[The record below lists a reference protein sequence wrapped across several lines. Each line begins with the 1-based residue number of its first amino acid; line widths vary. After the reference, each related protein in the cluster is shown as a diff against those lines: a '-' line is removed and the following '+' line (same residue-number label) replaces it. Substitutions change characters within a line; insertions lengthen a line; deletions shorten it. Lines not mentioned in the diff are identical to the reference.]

1 MDQLFLVKFL
11 LPLFWAIGFYMFAP
25 KSTEK
30 SIKLYALIG
39 SLVTLYYSIKMYV
52 DLPDAGVLT
61 TLFKF
66 EMPLFF
72 NISYTFAMDGL
83 SGLLLMLNAFLM
95 LIVVIATWEIKTDKL
110 RLYYFL
116 IFLLTWAVNGSL
128 LSISLYGFYVFWELM
143 LIPLFILVGVFGG
156 ENRRYASFKF
166 FMMTAAGS
174 ILMLASM
181 CYMSALAYKFNGS
194 YDLNYEV
201 IKSLGLQYDGFASPQ
216 SLIFW
221 SFAIAF
227 FLKVPVFPFHSWL
240 PDAHVEAPT
249 AGSIILAGILL
260 KLGIYGFLRFVIP
273 LFPEAVAANRDIVM
287 YLGAAG
293 VIYGALTAWVQKDIK
308 KLVAFSSISHM
319 GYIIMGVF
327 SQNPLAVKGAIFQ
340 MIAHGISTPG
350 LFIGVHYLYTRTHTK
365 KMDMYGGLAAV
376 MPKFS
381 ILFFI
386 ITAGSMAVPMTCGFV
401 GEFMIIMGSYQVNTA
416 AAVLAA
422 TGIILSPIYLLKM
435 YHLTALGEMKH
446 EENKSLRDLS
456 LLEATPMIVLS
467 IMTIG
472 FGLYPK
478 AIMALYD
485 GTINFLVTKGL

>member
-11 LPLFWAIGFYMFAP
+11 IPLLWAIGFIFAP
-25 KSTEK
+25 KNNER

-39 SLVTLYYSIKMYV
+39 AFVTLAYSIKMFM
-52 DLPDAGVLT
+52 DLPDPAVLT

-83 SGLLLMLNAFLM
+83 SGVLLLLNAFLM
-95 LIVVIATWEIKTDKL
+95 LVVVIATWDIKTDKL

-116 IFLLTWAVNGSL
+116 IFTLTWAVSGSL
-128 LSISLYGFYVFWELM
+128 LSTSLYGFYVFWEAM

-201 IKSLGLQYDGFASPQ
+201 IKTLGLKYDGFLSPQ

-260 KLGIYGFLRFVIP
+260 KLGIYGLLRFVIP
-273 LFPEAVAANRDIVM
+273 LFPEAVSANRDIVLW
-287 YLGAAG
+287 LGAIG
-293 VIYGALTAWVQKDIK
+293 VIYGALTAWVQTDIK
-308 KLVAFSSISHM
+308 RLVAFSSISHM
-319 GYIIMGVF
+319 GYIVMGVF
-327 SQNPLAVKGAIFQ
+327 SQNQFAVKGAIYQ

-365 KMDMYGGLAAV
+365 KMDMYGGIAAV
-376 MPKFS
+376 MPRFS

-401 GEFMIIMGSYQVNTA
+401 GEFMIIMGTYEINPLVA
-416 AAVLAA
+416 MVAA
-422 TGIILSPIYLLKM
+422 TGIILTPIYLLKM

-446 EENKSLRDLS
+446 EENKSLKDLT
-456 LLEATPMIVLS
+456 LLEATPLVVLSALTIVL
-467 IMTIG
+467 
-472 FGLYPK
+472 GLYPK
-478 AIMALYD
+478 LVTAMYD
-485 GTINFLVTKGL
+485 GTVNFFVNKG

>member
-1 MDQLFLVKFL
+1 MDQLFLIKFL
-11 LPLFWAIGFYMFAP
+11 IPLLWAISFMFAP
-25 KSTEK
+25 KDNERIVK
-30 SIKLYALIG
+30 ILALIG
-39 SLVTLYYSIKMYV
+39 SLCILWVAGQMFTE
-52 DLPDAGVLT
+52 LPDAGVLT

-72 NISYTFAMDGL
+72 NMSYTFAMDGL
-83 SGLLLMLNAFLM
+83 SGLLLLLNAFL
-95 LIVVIATWEIKTDKL
+95 LLVVVIATWDIKTDKL

-128 LSISLYGFYVFWELM
+128 LSTSLYGFYIFWEVM

-194 YDLNYEV
+194 YDLNYE
-201 IKSLGLQYDGFASPQ
+201 IIRSLGLKYDGFLSPQ

-221 SFAIAF
+221 SFSIAF

-273 LFPEAVAANRDIVM
+273 LFPEAVDANRDIVL
-287 YLGAAG
+287 YLGAIG

-327 SQNPLAVKGAIFQ
+327 SQNEFAVKGAIFQ

-365 KMDMYGGLAAV
+365 KMDMYGGIAAV

-401 GEFMIIMGSYQVNTA
+401 GEFMIIMGTYQVNKVV
-416 AAVLAA
+416 AVLAA
-422 TGIILSPIYLLKM
+422 TGIMLSPIYLLKM
-435 YHLTALGEMKH
+435 YHLTALGELKH
-446 EENKSLRDLS
+446 EENKSLKDIS
-456 LLEATPMIVLS
+456 LLEATPMLVLS
-467 IMTIG
+467 ALTIV

-478 AIMALYD
+478 AVIALYD
-485 GTINFLVTKGL
+485 GTINFFVNKGL

>member
-1 MDQLFLVKFL
+1 MDQLFIIKFL
-11 LPLFWAIGFYMFAP
+11 IPLLWAIGFVFAP
-25 KSTEK
+25 KNNEK

-39 SLVTLYYSIKMYV
+39 SLVTLAYSVKMFT
-52 DLPDAGVLT
+52 DMPDAAVLT
-61 TLFKF
+61 NLFKF

-83 SGLLLMLNAFLM
+83 SGLLLLLNAFLM
-95 LIVVIATWEIKTDKL
+95 LVVIVATWDIKTEKL

-128 LSISLYGFYVFWELM
+128 LSTSLYSFYIFWEVM

-201 IKSLGLQYDGFASPQ
+201 IKSLNLRYDGFLSPQ

-221 SFAIAF
+221 SFTIAF

-273 LFPEAVAANRDIVM
+273 VYPEAVDANRDIIL
-287 YLGAAG
+287 YLGAIG

-319 GYIIMGVF
+319 GYIIMGIF
-327 SQNPLAVKGAIFQ
+327 SQNAFAVKGAIFQ
-340 MIAHGISTPG
+340 MVAHGVSTPG
-350 LFIGVHYLYTRTHTK
+350 LFIGVHYLYTRRHTK
-365 KMDMYGGLAAV
+365 KLDQFGGIASV
-376 MPKFS
+376 MPRFA

-401 GEFMIIMGSYQVNTA
+401 GEFMIIMGTYQVNPTV
-416 AAVLAA
+416 AVLAA

-435 YHLTALGEMKH
+435 YHLTVLGELKH
-446 EENKSLRDLS
+446 EENRTLKDLS

-467 IMTIG
+467 ILTILL
-472 FGLYPK
+472 GLYPK
-478 AIMALYD
+478 LVTSLYD
-485 GTINFLVTKGL
+485 GTINFFVTKGL

>member
-1 MDQLFLVKFL
+1 MDQLFLIKFL
-11 LPLFWAIGFYMFAP
+11 IPLLWAVGFMFAP
-25 KSTEK
+25 KQNERA
-30 SIKLYALIG
+30 IKLYALIG
-39 SLVTLYYSIKMYV
+39 SLVVLAYSVKMYF
-52 DLPDAGVLT
+52 DLPNPGVLT
-61 TLFKF
+61 ELFKF

-72 NISYTFAMDGL
+72 NMTYTFAMDGL
-83 SGLLLMLNAFLM
+83 SGLLLILNAFLLLM
-95 LIVVIATWEIKTDKL
+95 VVVATWEIKTEKL

-116 IFLLTWAVNGSL
+116 IFTLIWAVNGSL
-128 LSISLYGFYVFWELM
+128 LATSLYGFYVFWEAM

-181 CYMSALAYKFNGS
+181 CYMSAMAYKLNGS

-201 IKSLGLQYDGFASPQ
+201 IKSLNLRYSGFWSPQ
-216 SLIFW
+216 ALIFW
-221 SFAIAF
+221 AFSIAF

-249 AGSIILAGILL
+249 AGSILLAGILL

-273 LFPEAVAANRDIVM
+273 FYPQAVDAYRDIVL
-287 YLGAAG
+287 YLGAIG

-327 SQNPLAVKGAIFQ
+327 SQNPFAVKGAIFQ
-340 MIAHGISTPG
+340 MVAHGISTPG

-365 KMDMYGGLAAV
+365 KMEMYGGLAAV
-376 MPKFS
+376 MPRFA
-381 ILFFI
+381 ILFFL

-401 GEFMIIMGSYQVNTA
+401 GEFMITA
-416 AAVLAA
+416 GVYELNKVVAILAA

-446 EENKSLRDLS
+446 EENKSLKDLS

-467 IMTIG
+467 VLTILL
-472 FGLYPK
+472 GLYPK
-478 AIMALYD
+478 IVTVMYE
-485 GTINFLVTKGL
+485 GTINFFTHSGL

>member
-11 LPLFWAIGFYMFAP
+11 IPLLWAIGFMFAP
-25 KSTEK
+25 KHNERA
-30 SIKLYALIG
+30 IKLYALIG
-39 SLVTLYYSIKMYV
+39 SVVTLAYSIKMFI
-52 DLPDAGVLT
+52 DLPDTSVLT

-72 NISYTFAMDGL
+72 NLSYTFAMDGL
-83 SGLLLMLNAFLM
+83 SGLLLLLNAFLM
-95 LIVVIATWEIKTDKL
+95 LVVVVATWDIKTEKL

-116 IFLLTWAVNGSL
+116 IFTLTWAVSGSL
-128 LSISLYGFYVFWELM
+128 LSTSLYGFYIFWEAM

-201 IKSLGLQYDGFASPQ
+201 IRTLGLKYDGFLSPQ

-240 PDAHVEAPT
+240 PEAHVEAPT

-273 LFPEAVAANRDIVM
+273 LFPEAVDANRDIVLW
-287 YLGAAG
+287 LGAIG
-293 VIYGALTAWVQKDIK
+293 IIYGALTAWVQKDIK

-350 LFIGVHYLYTRTHTK
+350 LFIGVHYLYSRTHTK
-365 KMDMYGGLAAV
+365 KMDMYGGIAAV
-376 MPKFS
+376 MPRFS
-381 ILFFI
+381 VLFFI

-401 GEFMIIMGSYQVNTA
+401 GEFMIIMGTYQVNPIVA
-416 AAVLAA
+416 MVAA

-446 EENKSLRDLS
+446 EENKSLKDLT

-467 IMTIG
+467 VLTIVL
-472 FGLYPK
+472 GLYPK
-478 AIMALYD
+478 LVTAMYD
-485 GTINFLVTKGL
+485 GTINFFVNKGL

>member
-11 LPLFWAIGFYMFAP
+11 IPLLWAIGFMFAP
-25 KSTEK
+25 KNNER

-39 SLVTLYYSIKMYV
+39 SFVTLSYAVKMFLE
-52 DLPDAGVLT
+52 LPDAGVLT
-61 TLFKF
+61 TLYKF
-66 EMPLFF
+66 DMPLFF
-72 NISYTFAMDGL
+72 NMSYTFAMDGL
-83 SGLLLMLNAFLM
+83 SGLLLLLNAFLM
-95 LIVVIATWEIKTDKL
+95 LVVVVATWDIKTDKL

-116 IFLLTWAVNGSL
+116 IFTLTWAVTGSL
-128 LSISLYGFYVFWELM
+128 LATSLYGFYIFWEVM
-143 LIPLFILVGVFGG
+143 LIPLFLLVGVFGG

-201 IKSLGLQYDGFASPQ
+201 IRSLGLKYDGFLSPQ
-216 SLIFW
+216 SLVFW

-273 LFPEAVAANRDIVM
+273 VYPEAVSANRDIVL
-287 YLGAAG
+287 YLGAIG
-293 VIYGALTAWVQKDIK
+293 VIYGALTAWVQTDIK

-319 GYIIMGVF
+319 GYIIMGIF
-327 SQNPLAVKGAIFQ
+327 SQNAFAVKGAIFQ

-350 LFIGVHYLYTRTHTK
+350 LFIGVHYLYTRRHTK
-365 KMDMYGGLAAV
+365 KMDQFGGLAAV
-376 MPKFS
+376 MPRFA

-401 GEFMIIMGSYQVNTA
+401 GEFMIIMGTYEVNKVV
-416 AAVLAA
+416 AVLAA

-435 YHLTALGEMKH
+435 YHLTALGELTI
-446 EENKSLRDLS
+446 EENKKLKDLS
-456 LLEATPMIVLS
+456 FLEATPMIVLS
-467 IMTIG
+467 ALTILL
-472 FGLYPK
+472 GLYPK
-478 AIMALYD
+478 LVMSLYD
-485 GTINFLVTKGL
+485 GTVNFFSNSGL

>member
-1 MDQLFLVKFL
+1 MDNLFLVKFL
-11 LPLFWAIGFYMFAP
+11 IPLFWAISFGFAP
-25 KSTEK
+25 KNNEK
-30 SIKLYALIG
+30 AIKLFALIG
-39 SLVTLYYSIKMYV
+39 SLVTFYYSVVLYM
-52 DLPDAGVLT
+52 DLANPSVLT
-61 TLFKF
+61 EVYKF
-66 EMPLFF
+66 ALPQFF
-72 NISYTFAMDGL
+72 GITYTFALDGL
-83 SGLLLMLNAFLM
+83 AGLLLMLNAFL
-95 LIVVIATWEIKTDKL
+95 LVIVVIATWNIETEKL

-116 IFLLTWAVNGSL
+116 IFALVWAVNGSL
-128 LSISLYGFYVFWELM
+128 MATSLYGFYIFWEAM

-181 CYMSALAYKFNGS
+181 CYMSALAYRMNGS

-201 IKSLGLQYDGFASPQ
+201 IRNLGLHFNGFWSPQ
-216 SLIFW
+216 SLVFW

-249 AGSIILAGILL
+249 AGSIFLAGILL

-273 LFPEAVAANRDIVM
+273 VYPQAVDAYRDVVL
-287 YLGAAG
+287 YLGAIG

-319 GYIIMGVF
+319 GYIVMGVF
-327 SQNPLAVKGAIFQ
+327 SQNPFAVKGAIFQ

-350 LFIGVHYLYTRTHTK
+350 LFIGVHYLYTRLHTK
-365 KMDMYGGLAAV
+365 KLEMYGGLAKV
-376 MPKFS
+376 MPRFAV
-381 ILFFI
+381 LFFI

-401 GEFMIIMGSYQVNTA
+401 GEFMITA
-416 AAVLAA
+416 GVYEINKVVAILAA

-435 YHLTALGEMKH
+435 YHLTALGEITH
-446 EENKSLRDLS
+446 EENKSLQDIS
-456 LLEATPMIVLS
+456 ILECTPMVVLS
-467 IMTIG
+467 ILTIL

-478 AIMALYD
+478 FVTGLYE
-485 GTINFLVTKGL
+485 GTINFLTNKGI

>member
-1 MDQLFLVKFL
+1 MDQLFLIKFL
-11 LPLFWAIGFYMFAP
+11 IPLLWAVGFVFAP
-25 KSTEK
+25 KNNERSV
-30 SIKLYALIG
+30 KLYALIG
-39 SLVTLYYSIKMYV
+39 AFVTLAYSVKMFM
-52 DLPDAGVLT
+52 DLPDPGVLT

-83 SGLLLMLNAFLM
+83 SGLLLLLNAFLM
-95 LIVVIATWEIKTDKL
+95 LVVVIATWDIKTEKL

-128 LSISLYGFYVFWELM
+128 LSTSLYGFYVFWEVM

-181 CYMSALAYKFNGS
+181 CYMSALAFKFNGS

-201 IKSLGLQYDGFASPQ
+201 IKSLNLRYDGFLSPQ

-273 LFPEAVAANRDIVM
+273 LFPEAVSANRDIVL
-287 YLGAAG
+287 YLGATG

-319 GYIIMGVF
+319 GYIIMGIF
-327 SQNPLAVKGAIFQ
+327 SQNPFAVKGAIFQ
-340 MIAHGISTPG
+340 MVAHGISTPG
-350 LFIGVHYLYTRTHTK
+350 LFIGVHYLYTRRHTK
-365 KMDMYGGLAAV
+365 KLDQFGGIASV
-376 MPKFS
+376 MPRFAV
-381 ILFFI
+381 LFFI

-401 GEFMIIMGSYQVNTA
+401 GEFMIIMGTYQVNPVVA
-416 AAVLAA
+416 ALAA

-435 YHLTALGEMKH
+435 YHLTALGELKH
-446 EENKSLRDLS
+446 EENKSLKDLT

-467 IMTIG
+467 VLTIVL
-472 FGLYPK
+472 GLYPK
-478 AIMALYD
+478 LVMGLYD
-485 GTINFLVTKGL
+485 GTINFFVNKGL

>member
-11 LPLFWAIGFYMFAP
+11 IPLLWAIGFVFTS
-25 KSTEK
+25 KNNDK

-39 SLVTLYYSIKMYV
+39 SIVTLYYSIKMYV
-52 DLPDAGVLT
+52 DLPDAGILT

-66 EMPLFF
+66 DMPLFF

-95 LIVVIATWEIKTDKL
+95 LVVVIATWEIKTDKL

-128 LSISLYGFYVFWELM
+128 LSTSLYGFYIFWELM

-201 IKSLGLQYDGFASPQ
+201 IKSLGLRYDGFGSPQ

-287 YLGAAG
+287 YLGATG

-376 MPKFS
+376 MPKFAV
-381 ILFFI
+381 LFFI

-401 GEFMIIMGSYQVNTA
+401 GEFMIIMGSYQVNPIA
-416 AAVLAA
+416 AFLAA
-422 TGIILSPIYLLKM
+422 TGVILSPIYLLKM

-446 EENKSLRDLS
+446 EENKSLTDLS
-456 LLEATPMIVLS
+456 LLEATPLIVLS

-485 GTINFLVTKGL
+485 GTINFLVNKGL

>member
-1 MDQLFLVKFL
+1 MDQLFLIKFL
-11 LPLFWAIGFYMFAP
+11 LPLLWAIGFVFAP
-25 KSTEK
+25 KHNERA
-30 SIKLYALIG
+30 IKLLALLGAFATLGYAG
-39 SLVTLYYSIKMYV
+39 KMFYELS
-52 DLPDAGVLT
+52 DPGTLT
-61 TLFKF
+61 TLYKF

-72 NISYTFAMDGL
+72 NMSYTFAMDGL
-83 SGLLLMLNAFLM
+83 SGLLFLLNAFLT
-95 LIVVIATWEIKTDKL
+95 LVVIVATWEIKTEKL

-128 LSISLYGFYVFWELM
+128 LSTSLYGFYIFWEVM

-166 FMMTAAGS
+166 FIMTASGS

-194 YDLNYEV
+194 YDLNMEV
-201 IKSLGLQYDGFASPQ
+201 IRNLNLKYEGFASPQ

-273 LFPEAVAANRDIVM
+273 LYPEAVIANRDIIL
-287 YLGAAG
+287 YLGAIG

-319 GYIIMGVF
+319 GYIIMGIF
-327 SQNPLAVKGAIFQ
+327 SQNPFAVKGAIYQ

-350 LFIGVHYLYTRTHTK
+350 LFIGVHYLYTRRHTK
-365 KMDMYGGLAAV
+365 KLDQFGGLASV
-376 MPKFS
+376 MPRFA

-401 GEFMIIMGSYQVNTA
+401 GEFMIIMGTYEVNKVVA
-416 AAVLAA
+416 ILAA
-422 TGIILSPIYLLKM
+422 SGIILSPIYLLKM
-435 YHLTALGEMKH
+435 YHLTALGEITH
-446 EENKSLRDLS
+446 EENKSLKDLS
-456 LLEATPMIVLS
+456 LLEATPMIALS
-467 IMTIG
+467 ILTIVL
-472 FGLYPK
+472 GLYPK
-478 AIMALYD
+478 LVTSLYD
-485 GTINFLVTKGL
+485 GTINFFINKGI

>member
-11 LPLFWAIGFYMFAP
+11 IPLFWAIGFMFTP
-25 KSTEK
+25 ERNEK

-39 SLVTLYYSIKMYV
+39 SLVTLAYSIKMFM
-52 DLPDAGVLT
+52 DLPDTSVLT

-66 EMPLFF
+66 DMPLFF

-83 SGLLLMLNAFLM
+83 SGLLLLLNAFLM
-95 LIVVIATWEIKTDKL
+95 LTVVVATWDIKTDKL

-116 IFLLTWAVNGSL
+116 IFTLTWAVNGSL
-128 LSISLYGFYVFWELM
+128 LSTSLYGFYVFWEVM

-174 ILMLASM
+174 ILMLASL
-181 CYMSALAYKFNGS
+181 CYMSAIAYKLTGS
-194 YDLNYEV
+194 YDLNYDV
-201 IKSLGLQYDGFASPQ
+201 VRSLNLRYDGLMSPQ
-216 SLIFW
+216 SLVFW
-221 SFAIAF
+221 SFTIAF

-260 KLGIYGFLRFVIP
+260 KLGVYGFLRFVIP
-273 LFPEAVAANRDIVM
+273 LFPEAVEANRDFVLF
-287 YLGAAG
+287 LGATG

-327 SQNPLAVKGAIFQ
+327 SQNPFAMKGAIFQ

-350 LFIGVHYLYTRTHTK
+350 LFIGVHYLYTRRHTK
-365 KMDMYGGLAAV
+365 KLDQFGGIAAV
-376 MPKFS
+376 MPKFA

-401 GEFMIIMGSYQVNTA
+401 GEFMIIMGTYEVNKVA
-416 AAVLAA
+416 AILAA

-435 YHLTALGEMKH
+435 YHLTALGELKH
-446 EENKSLRDLS
+446 EENKSLKDLS

-467 IMTIG
+467 VLTIV

-478 AIMALYD
+478 AVMALFD
-485 GTINFLVTKGL
+485 GTINFFVNKG

>member
-1 MDQLFLVKFL
+1 MDQLFLIKFL
-11 LPLFWAIGFYMFAP
+11 IPLIWAIGFAFSP
-25 KSTEK
+25 KHNEK
-30 SIKLYALIG
+30 SIKIFALVG
-39 SLVTLYYSIKMYV
+39 SLVTFAYSIQMYLGLA
-52 DLPDAGVLT
+52 DTAVLT
-61 TLFKF
+61 TLLKF
-66 EMPLFF
+66 DMPYFF

-83 SGLLLMLNAFLM
+83 SGLLIMLNAFLLLM
-95 LIVVIATWEIKTDKL
+95 VVIATWDIKTDKL
-110 RLYYFL
+110 RLYYFT
-116 IFLLTWAVNGSL
+116 IFALAWAVNGSL
-128 LSISLYGFYVFWELM
+128 LSTSLYGFYIFWEAM

-174 ILMLASM
+174 ILMLAAM
-181 CYMSALAYKFNGS
+181 TYMSSIAYKLYGS

-201 IKSLGLQYDGFASPQ
+201 VKSLALHYDGFWSPQ
-216 SLIFW
+216 SLVFW
-221 SFAIAF
+221 SFSIAF

-260 KLGIYGFLRFVIP
+260 KLGIYGFLRFVVP
-273 LFPEAVAANRDIVM
+273 FFPEAVEANRDLIM
-287 YLGAAG
+287 YLGAIG

-327 SQNPLAVKGAIFQ
+327 SKDQAAVNGAIFQ

-350 LFIGVHYLYTRTHTK
+350 LFIGVHYLYGRTHTK
-365 KMDMYGGLAAV
+365 KLDMYGGLASR
-376 MPKFS
+376 MPKFA

-401 GEFMIIMGSYQVNTA
+401 GEFMIILGTYQVNKV

-422 TGIILSPIYLLKM
+422 TGVILSPIYLLKM

-446 EENKSLRDLS
+446 EENKSLTDIDGR
-456 LLEATPMIVLS
+456 EALPLVVLAIFTIV
-467 IMTIG
+467 
-472 FGLYPK
+472 FGLFPSL
-478 AIMALYD
+478 ITSLY
-485 GTINFLVTKGL
+485 TITTDLIVK

>member
-11 LPLFWAIGFYMFAP
+11 IPLLWAIGFMFAP
-25 KSTEK
+25 KNNEK
-30 SIKLYALIG
+30 SVKLYALIG
-39 SLVTLYYSIKMYV
+39 SLVTLAYSIKMFM
-52 DLPDAGVLT
+52 DLPDPGVLT
-61 TLFKF
+61 TLYKF
-66 EMPLFF
+66 DMPLFF

-83 SGLLLMLNAFLM
+83 SGLLLLLNSFLM
-95 LIVVIATWEIKTDKL
+95 LVVVVATWDIKTEKL

-116 IFLLTWAVNGSL
+116 IFTLTWAVSGSL
-128 LSISLYGFYVFWELM
+128 LSTSLYGFYIFWEAM

-181 CYMSALAYKFNGS
+181 CYMSALAYKVNGS
-194 YDLNYEV
+194 YDLNYEI
-201 IKSLGLQYDGFASPQ
+201 IKTLSLKYDGFFSPQ
-216 SLIFW
+216 SLTFW
-221 SFAIAF
+221 SFTIAF

-260 KLGIYGFLRFVIP
+260 KLGVYGFLRFVIP
-273 LFPEAVAANRDIVM
+273 LFPQAVDANRDIVL
-287 YLGAAG
+287 YLGAIG

-327 SQNPLAVKGAIFQ
+327 SQNPLAVNGAIFQ

-350 LFIGVHYLYTRTHTK
+350 LFIGVHYLYTRRHTK
-365 KMDMYGGLAAV
+365 KLDQFGGIAAV
-376 MPKFS
+376 MPRFA

-401 GEFMIIMGSYQVNTA
+401 GEFMITMGTYQINKVV
-416 AAVLAA
+416 AVLAA

-435 YHLTALGEMKH
+435 YHLTALGELNND
-446 EENKSLRDLS
+446 ENKVLKDLS

-467 IMTIG
+467 VLTIVL
-472 FGLYPK
+472 GLYPK
-478 AIMALYD
+478 LIMGLYS
-485 GTINFLVTKGL
+485 GTINFFVNKGL

>member
-11 LPLFWAIGFYMFAP
+11 IPLLWAIGFIFAP
-25 KSTEK
+25 KNNEK

-39 SLVTLYYSIKMYV
+39 SLVTLAYSIKMFV
-52 DLPDAGVLT
+52 DLPDTSVLT
-61 TLFKF
+61 TLYKF
-66 EMPLFF
+66 DMPLFF
-72 NISYTFAMDGL
+72 NLSYTFAMDGL
-83 SGLLLMLNAFLM
+83 SGLLLLLNAFLM
-95 LIVVIATWEIKTDKL
+95 LVVVVATWDIKTDKL

-116 IFLLTWAVNGSL
+116 IFTLTWAVSGSL
-128 LSISLYGFYVFWELM
+128 LSTSLYGFYVFWEAM
-143 LIPLFILVGVFGG
+143 LIPLFVLVGVFGG

-201 IKSLGLQYDGFASPQ
+201 IKTLSLKYDGFLSPQ

-221 SFAIAF
+221 SFSIAF

-240 PDAHVEAPT
+240 PEAHVEAPT

-260 KLGIYGFLRFVIP
+260 KLGVYGFLRFVIP
-273 LFPEAVAANRDIVM
+273 LFPEAVDANRDIVLW
-287 YLGAAG
+287 LGAIG
-293 VIYGALTAWVQKDIK
+293 IIYGALTAWVQTDIK

-327 SQNPLAVKGAIFQ
+327 SQNPFAVKGAIFQ

-365 KMDMYGGLAAV
+365 KMDMYGGIAAV
-376 MPKFS
+376 MPRFAV
-381 ILFFI
+381 LFFI

-401 GEFMIIMGSYQVNTA
+401 GEFMIIMGTYQVNPIVAMVA
-416 AAVLAA
+416 AM
-422 TGIILSPIYLLKM
+422 GIILSPIYLLKM

-446 EENKSLRDLS
+446 EENKSLKDLS

-467 IMTIG
+467 IFTIVL
-472 FGLYPK
+472 GLYPK
-478 AIMALYD
+478 LVTSLYD
-485 GTINFLVTKGL
+485 GTINFFVNKG

>member
-11 LPLFWAIGFYMFAP
+11 IPLLWAIGFMFA
-25 KSTEK
+25 SNRNEK
-30 SIKLYALIG
+30 SVKLYALIG
-39 SLVTLYYSIKMYV
+39 SLATLWY
-52 DLPDAGVLT
+52 AGVLFTEMPDTGSLT

-72 NISYTFAMDGL
+72 NMTYTFAIDGL
-83 SGLLLMLNAFLM
+83 SGLLLILNAFL
-95 LIVVIATWEIKTDKL
+95 LLVVVVATWDIKTEKL

-116 IFLLTWAVNGSL
+116 IFTLTWAVNGSL
-128 LSISLYGFYVFWELM
+128 LATSLYGFYIFWEVM
-143 LIPLFILVGVFGG
+143 LIPLFILVGIFGG

-201 IKSLGLQYDGFASPQ
+201 IRSLNLRYDGFFSPQ
-216 SLIFW
+216 SLVFW

-260 KLGIYGFLRFVIP
+260 KLGVYGFLRFVIP
-273 LFPEAVAANRDIVM
+273 IYPEAVDANRDIVL
-287 YLGAAG
+287 YLGAVG

-319 GYIIMGVF
+319 GYIIMGIF
-327 SQNPLAVKGAIFQ
+327 SQNSFAVKGAIFQ

-350 LFIGVHYLYTRTHTK
+350 LFIGVHYLYTRRHTK
-365 KMDMYGGLAAV
+365 KLDQFGGLAAV
-376 MPKFS
+376 MPRFA

-401 GEFMIIMGSYQVNTA
+401 GEFMIILGTYEVNPAVA
-416 AAVLAA
+416 ALAA

-435 YHLTALGEMKH
+435 YHLTALGELKH
-446 EENKSLRDLS
+446 EENKSLKDIS

-467 IMTIG
+467 VLTIVL
-472 FGLYPK
+472 GLYPK
-478 AIMALYD
+478 LVTSLYD
-485 GTINFLVTKGL
+485 GTVTFFTNSGL

>member
-11 LPLFWAIGFYMFAP
+11 IPLLWAIGFMFAP
-25 KSTEK
+25 KNNDRSV
-30 SIKLYALIG
+30 KLYALIG
-39 SLVTLYYSIKMYV
+39 SIVTLSYAVKMFFEM
-52 DLPDAGVLT
+52 PDAGVLT
-61 TLFKF
+61 TLYKF
-66 EMPLFF
+66 DMPLFF
-72 NISYTFAMDGL
+72 NMSYTFAIDGL
-83 SGLLLMLNAFLM
+83 SGLLLLLNAFLM
-95 LIVVIATWEIKTDKL
+95 MVVVVATWDIKTDKL

-116 IFLLTWAVNGSL
+116 IFTLGWAVNGSL
-128 LSISLYGFYVFWELM
+128 LATSLYGFYIFWEVM
-143 LIPLFILVGVFGG
+143 LIPLFILVGIFGG

-181 CYMSALAYKFNGS
+181 CYMSALAYKINGS
-194 YDLNYEV
+194 YDLNYEI
-201 IKSLGLQYDGFASPQ
+201 IKSLGLKYDGFLSPQ
-216 SLIFW
+216 SLVFW

-273 LFPEAVAANRDIVM
+273 FYPEAVDANRDIVL
-287 YLGAAG
+287 YLGAIG

-319 GYIIMGVF
+319 GYIIMGIF
-327 SQNPLAVKGAIFQ
+327 SQNAFAVKGAIFQ

-350 LFIGVHYLYTRTHTK
+350 LFIGVHYLYTRRHTK
-365 KMDMYGGLAAV
+365 KMDQFGGLAAV
-376 MPKFS
+376 MPKFAV
-381 ILFFI
+381 LFFI

-401 GEFMIIMGSYQVNTA
+401 GEFMIIMGTYEVNPVVA
-416 AAVLAA
+416 ALAA

-435 YHLTALGEMKH
+435 YHLTALGELKH
-446 EENKSLRDLS
+446 EENKSLKDIS
-456 LLEATPMIVLS
+456 FLEATPMIVLS
-467 IMTIG
+467 ILTIVL
-472 FGLYPK
+472 GLYPK
-478 AIMALYD
+478 LVTSLYD
-485 GTINFLVTKGL
+485 GTVNFFSNSGL

>member
-1 MDQLFLVKFL
+1 
-11 LPLFWAIGFYMFAP
+11 
-25 KSTEK
+25 
-30 SIKLYALIG
+30 
-39 SLVTLYYSIKMYV
+39 
-52 DLPDAGVLT
+52 
-61 TLFKF
+61 
-66 EMPLFF
+66 
-72 NISYTFAMDGL
+72 
-83 SGLLLMLNAFLM
+83 
-95 LIVVIATWEIKTDKL
+95 
-110 RLYYFL
+110 
-116 IFLLTWAVNGSL
+116 
-128 LSISLYGFYVFWELM
+128 M

-156 ENRRYASFKF
+156 ENRRYASIKF

-181 CYMSALAYKFNGS
+181 CYMSALAYKLNGS
-194 YDLNYEV
+194 YDLNYDV
-201 IKSLGLQYDGFASPQ
+201 VKSLSLHYNGFWSPQ
-216 SLIFW
+216 SLVFW
-221 SFAIAF
+221 SFAVAF

-273 LFPEAVAANRDIVM
+273 LFPEAVEANRELVLF
-287 YLGAAG
+287 LGAIG

-327 SQNPLAVKGAIFQ
+327 SQNEFAVKGAIFQ

-365 KMDMYGGLAAV
+365 KMEMYGGLAQV
-376 MPKFS
+376 MPKFAV
-381 ILFFI
+381 LFFI

-401 GEFMIIMGSYQVNTA
+401 GEFMIILGTYEVNKV

-435 YHLTALGEMKH
+435 YHLTALGEMRH
-446 EENKSLRDLS
+446 EENKSLKDVS
-456 LLEATPMIVLS
+456 LLEATPLIVLS
-467 IMTIG
+467 IFTIV

-478 AIMALYD
+478 AIIALFE
-485 GTINFLVTKGL
+485 GTVNFFVNKGL

>member
-11 LPLFWAIGFYMFAP
+11 MPLLFAFGFVFAP
-25 KSTEK
+25 KQNEK
-30 SIKLYALIG
+30 AIKLLALIG
-39 SLVTLYYSIKMYV
+39 SIVLLVYSARMYFE
-52 DLPDAGVLT
+52 LPDPGVLT
-61 TLFKF
+61 TLYKF
-66 EMPLFF
+66 DMPLFF
-72 NISYTFAMDGL
+72 NMTYTFAMDGV
-83 SGLLLMLNAFLM
+83 SGLLLILNAFLLLM
-95 LIVVIATWEIKTDKL
+95 VVIATWEIKTEKL

-116 IFLLTWAVNGSL
+116 IFMLTWAVNGSL
-128 LSISLYGFYVFWELM
+128 LATSLYGFYVFWEAM
-143 LIPLFILVGVFGG
+143 LIPLFILIGVFGG
-156 ENRRYASFKF
+156 DNRRYASFKM
-166 FMMTAAGS
+166 FMMTAGGS

-181 CYMSALAYKFNGS
+181 CYMSAMAYKMNGS

-201 IKSLGLQYDGFASPQ
+201 IKQLNLQFNGFWSPQ
-216 SLIFW
+216 SLVFW
-221 SFAIAF
+221 AFSIAF

-249 AGSIILAGILL
+249 AGSILLAGILL

-273 LFPEAVAANRDIVM
+273 FYPQAVDAYRDIVL
-287 YLGAAG
+287 YLGAIG

-327 SQNPLAVKGAIFQ
+327 SQNPFAVKGAIFQ

-376 MPKFS
+376 MPRFA
-381 ILFFI
+381 ILFFL

-401 GEFMIIMGSYQVNTA
+401 GEFMITA
-416 AAVLAA
+416 GVYEINKVVAILAA

-446 EENKSLRDLS
+446 EENKSLKDIS

-467 IMTIG
+467 VLTIVL
-472 FGLYPK
+472 GLYPK
-478 AIMALYD
+478 LVTAMYD
-485 GTINFLVTKGL
+485 GTINFFTHS